1 MLYPPTKRRCRMK
14 LIDFVLK
21 NYEMLRARLAY
32 RLSQKGLDINTATV
46 KEKMKVLDEL
56 FAEGG
61 KNG

>member
-1 MLYPPTKRRCRMK
+1 MK